1 MSRFAGTGVFFPVKC
16 RQDGRYFHGVHH
28 GREQEGDLDVDFELP
43 HGVDEVV
50 VFHFNEVQ
58 LQVFRGDGRQ
68 GVNRSLI
75 NHEAGEL
82 PQVGCVGFQGLF
94 AEVFFIL
101 GMEQESFDGFFQ

>member
-1 MSRFAGTGVFFPVKC
+1 MMSRFAGTGVFFPVKC

-58 LQVFRGDGRQ
+58 HGFERGHFSFHGF
-68 GVNRSLI
+68 GL
-75 NHEAGEL
+75 EA
-82 PQVGCVGFQGLF
+82 
-94 AEVFFIL
+94 
-101 GMEQESFDGFFQ
+101 